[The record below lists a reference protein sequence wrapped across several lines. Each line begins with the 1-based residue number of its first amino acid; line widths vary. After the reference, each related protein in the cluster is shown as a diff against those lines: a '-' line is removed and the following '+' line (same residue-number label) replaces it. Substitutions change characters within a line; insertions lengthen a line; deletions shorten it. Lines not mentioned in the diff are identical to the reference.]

1 MKIDPLPQ
9 ISYPNSFNQVWALGE
24 STSFNSDVSQGMAVV
39 STTRANEVL
48 VLSKLSKEESG
59 NYNIYQ
65 MINWLDV
72 STNPPTSLQSY
83 FFRLSKPYIYDIS
96 SFRSIKVAIVPNAGS
111 TNQGLMQIVGCGQTR
126 YEFASEYYMQIF
138 EIQVDIGT
146 RQIDNQKF
154 YKNPGDNTCLDSYV
168 VDTSQFYVL
177 FLNEATKDL
186 MLIRAYNHQTLSSSS
201 SIDQTTI
208 KFGNLAEVNEGLIYK
223 DSSSTFNALYVGMH
237 LNSKV
242 SSSFEQGII
251 INSKN
256 SLTCSPDASNPIVQT
271 LVWPFSSTSF
281 SNNNTVF
288 LSSRTD
294 GFLFKLFSCAF
305 SSLNPETANTKQ
317 SSYCSNQFTLQK
329 LSLIGSYSISWIIQN
344 GNFEFN
350 VNSLYSGD
358 QICTDK
364 RRIHS
369 ITQTSFSTNSFNY
382 IDGNLIKADNITL
395 IPGLDTFQITT
406 QFIDSQVSTMNLLIE
421 IYDCAV
427 NQVLQTQNG
436 NKIYYINATSDIYP
450 YILLL
455 TVYCEV
461 LDQSYTLNGT
471 EPLIINYEVD
481 SGQKTINLGD
491 ILTFTNN
498 CGDSYTYQATLSNST
513 SLPAFIQ
520 YSNDIQF
527 TVQTSQNEMI
537 GVYEII
543 VTATIINMAP
553 GQQLNTEFIWMLNV
567 TQKAIEPSVI
577 NVQTN
582 QYKPQFVDPINSLTI
597 IAGIK
602 IEYNLPLTSDK
613 DGDTVTMDVQ
623 LNEAQSFA
631 KFDEP
636 KNMIEFNPDD
646 NHAGFYIIKFT
657 LNDNYEGNPFTNTYQ
672 LLLTVVKQPQ
682 NSQPNYQNE
691 TQLHLFMM
699 KQEQIQHYQ
708 ILYQQKLEKDIQER
722 LTDAQQI
729 ESLGAP
735 IQQSLQAGIY
745 SSFVLQFVLQH
756 ALSLIWGA
764 INTLQL
770 ITHLPLFKLEF
781 PGNANYF
788 LSFLIDLANMNI
800 LPDFEFLHQ
809 IPYLESGEE
818 EDTSDQ
824 QQLGPQYQVLGYD
837 SIYIF
842 VILKNYIIF
851 MSVGIA
857 LIILDKLI
865 SKPLNLKDQKID
877 SQSSFIKKK
886 AIGFYKGFQA
896 KIYYSWFFRFSIE
909 SYFAASVMS
918 FHIVFYYYLYENTIQ
933 QINIFLTFVVIA
945 LLAFFPIFILYFST
959 NGKIL
964 SEQN

>member
-1 MKIDPLPQ
+1 MKIDPVPQ
-9 ISYPNSFNQVWALGE
+9 TTYPNSFYSTWALRE
-24 STSFNSDVSQGMAVV
+24 SSFIQSDVSQGMAVI
-39 STTRANEVL
+39 STTRAKEVL
-48 VLSKLSKEESG
+48 ILTKISKLESG
-59 NYNIYQ
+59 NENIYQ
-65 MINWLDV
+65 MINWLDL
-72 STNPPTSLQSY
+72 STVPATSLQSY
-83 FFRLSKPYIYDIS
+83 FVRLSKPLPYDIA
-96 SFRSIKVAIVPNAGS
+96 SFRRIKVAVIPNAGS
-111 TNQGLMQIVGCGQTR
+111 TSQGLMHIVGCGQTK
-126 YEFASEYYMQIF
+126 YEFTQEYLMQIF

-154 YKNPGDNTCLDSYV
+154 YQRPGDNSCLDSYV

-177 FLNEATKDL
+177 FLDEVNKDL
-186 MLIRAYNHQTLSSSS
+186 MLMRAYNHQTSSS
-201 SIDQTTI
+201 SIDLTTI
-208 KFGNLAEVNEGLIYK
+208 KFKNLAQVNEGLIYK
-223 DSSSTFNALYVGMH
+223 DSSSTFNALYAGMH
-237 LNSKV
+237 VNSKV
-242 SSSFEQGII
+242 SSIYEQGII

-256 SLTCSPDASNPIVQT
+256 SLTCSPDAQNPIVQT

-288 LSSRTD
+288 LSSRSD
-294 GFLFKLFSCAF
+294 GFLFKLFQCAF
-305 SSLNPETANTKQ
+305 SSLNPDTTNTKQ

-369 ITQTSFSTNSFNY
+369 ITQTSFLTNSFNY

-421 IYDCAV
+421 IYDCGV
-427 NQVLQTQNG
+427 NQVLQIQNG
-436 NKIYYINATSDIYP
+436 DKIYYINATLIYLDLALFTTQKSYCQKHYPSFTLSPSLFPDNSILLNYDPSSYTITIYSTSQAAKGQYHINLKYTNPYNSSDIYP
-450 YILLL
+450 YLLSL

-471 EPLIINYEVD
+471 QPLIISYEVD

-520 YSNDIQF
+520 SSNDIQF

-691 TQLHLFMM
+691 TQLHLYEQTLDYQQSEFYYERQPQQFKEKVKEFSSQITKVTMNGIVFISVNQDLSYNQYARNFSDIKIQVELINKGGSSAKINNWYI
-699 KQEQIQHYQ
+699 KQYQNKKMQIQ
-708 ILYQQKLEKDIQER
+708 LDIFNPT
-722 LTDAQQI
+722 LVSSTGVSDI
-729 ESLGAP
+729 FF
-735 IQQSLQAGIY
+735 LQ
-745 SSFVLQFVLQH
+745 
-756 ALSLIWGA
+756 
-764 INTLQL
+764 
-770 ITHLPLFKLEF
+770 
-781 PGNANYF
+781 
-788 LSFLIDLANMNI
+788 
-800 LPDFEFLHQ
+800 
-809 IPYLESGEE
+809 
-818 EDTSDQ
+818 
-824 QQLGPQYQVLGYD
+824 
-837 SIYIF
+837 
-842 VILKNYIIF
+842 
-851 MSVGIA
+851 
-857 LIILDKLI
+857 
-865 SKPLNLKDQKID
+865 
-877 SQSSFIKKK
+877 
-886 AIGFYKGFQA
+886 
-896 KIYYSWFFRFSIE
+896 
-909 SYFAASVMS
+909 
-918 FHIVFYYYLYENTIQ
+918 IVFIGL
-933 QINIFLTFVVIA
+933 
-945 LLAFFPIFILYFST
+945 
-959 NGKIL
+959 
-964 SEQN
+964 